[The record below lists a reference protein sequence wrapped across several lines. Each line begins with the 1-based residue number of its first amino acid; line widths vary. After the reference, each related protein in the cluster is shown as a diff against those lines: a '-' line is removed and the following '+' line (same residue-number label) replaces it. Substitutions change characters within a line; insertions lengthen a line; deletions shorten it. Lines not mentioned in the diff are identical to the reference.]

1 MKQTAIRYGMYSLLI
16 ILILSCVHFF
26 ILMKK
31 LDYNQMEIA
40 GYLTMLLSMIFVY
53 FGLRYYRDEKNN
65 GILTFG
71 QGLKLGSLIV
81 LFPSIFFGLFD
92 VLYVKVLNPD
102 WESDALAGMKRGGMS
117 DAEFQTKSTEFTRD
131 VELFS
136 NPFFQFVI
144 MFLTVF
150 IIGFIVT
157 IISSLAL
164 RRNQVRT
171 SSQN

>member
-1 MKQTAIRYGMYSLLI
+1 MKQTAFRFGMYAVLV
-16 ILILSCVHFF
+16 ILALSCVHFF
-26 ILMKK
+26 ILMKT
-31 LDYNQMEIA
+31 LSYNQMEVA

-65 GILTFG
+65 GVLSFG

-92 VLYVKVLNPD
+92 VLYVKVINPN
-102 WESDALAGMKRGGMS
+102 WINDALEGMKRGGMS
-117 DAEFQTKSTEFTRD
+117 EAEFQVKSAEFTKGM
-131 VELFS
+131 ELFG
-136 NPFFQFVI
+136 NPFVQFFI

-150 IIGFIVT
+150 VIGFIVT

-164 RRNQVRT
+164 RRKPTN
-171 SSQN
+171 S

>member
-1 MKQTAIRYGMYSLLI
+1 MKQTAIRYGMYSLVV

-26 ILMKK
+26 ILLKT
-31 LDYNQMEIA
+31 LDYYQMEIA

-65 GILTFG
+65 GVLTFG
-71 QGLKLGSLIV
+71 QGLKLGTLIV

-92 VLYVKVLNPD
+92 VFYVKVINPD
-102 WESDALAGMKRGGMS
+102 WVNDALAGMKRSGLS
-117 DAEFQTKSTEFTRD
+117 DAEYQARSTEFTKQ
-131 VELFS
+131 VELFG
-136 NPFFQFVI
+136 NPFFQFFI

-164 RRNQVRT
+164 RRNNVRA
-171 SSQN
+171 